1 MATLTLSA
9 GDNVHADTNLKI
21 TSNLSAVATVYM
33 DDIGAD
39 AGEVDAGSVIPL
51 VNSGTAEVVVKDK
64 TGHWV
69 GRVPAKTSAW
79 LVAGNDENWK
89 VLAAAVAFE
98 RAAKINDPAGGA
110 TTDAEARTA
119 IASIIDAL
127 ENAGISASA

>member
-39 AGEVDAGSVIPL
+39 SGEVAAGSVIPL

-69 GRVPAKTSAW
+69 GRVPAKTQAW

-89 VLAAAVAFE
+89 VLAAAVAFQQV
-98 RAAKINDPAGGA
+98 AKISDIA
-110 TTDAEARTA
+110 TDANGTA
-119 IASIIDAL
+119 IATAVNAIIDAL